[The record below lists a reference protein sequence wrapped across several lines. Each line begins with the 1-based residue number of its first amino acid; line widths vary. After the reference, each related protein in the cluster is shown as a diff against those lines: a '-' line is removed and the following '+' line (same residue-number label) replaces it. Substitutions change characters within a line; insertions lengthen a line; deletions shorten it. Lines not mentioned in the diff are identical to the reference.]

1 LSEGLTPDQPAGRN
15 HAHEALVIDLYRAVR
30 AAGHQAATACVT
42 LHGKRPDLCSI
53 SRSGDLVIWE
63 AKTRYTQHERMQAWL
78 KYHRHCHRLFMVYPF
93 ETDLFNWS
101 PATWGLAPVSSRF
114 CGAILVSPTA
124 FRIEREARSLT
135 PEPNE
140 MMHLTNSV
148 LRLHGSTARKFNALA

>member
-1 LSEGLTPDQPAGRN
+1 
-15 HAHEALVIDLYRAVR
+15 
-30 AAGHQAATACVT
+30 
-42 LHGKRPDLCSI
+42 
-53 SRSGDLVIWE
+53 
-63 AKTRYTQHERMQAWL
+63 
-78 KYHRHCHRLFMVYPF
+78 MVYPF

-101 PATWGLAPVSSRF
+101 PATWGLEPVSSRF